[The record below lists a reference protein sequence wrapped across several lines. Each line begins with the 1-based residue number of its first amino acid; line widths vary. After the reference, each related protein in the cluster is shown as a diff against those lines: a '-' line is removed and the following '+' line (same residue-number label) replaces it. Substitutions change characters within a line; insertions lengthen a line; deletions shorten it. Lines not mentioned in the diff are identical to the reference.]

1 MAERTKLYEGKAKVL
16 FATDDPH
23 VLVQYFKD
31 DATAFNGVKKGS
43 IHDKGVINNKITERL
58 MTILSAVGIPVH
70 FLERISER
78 EQKIRRV
85 EIVPVELVVRNRVA
99 GSMAKRLGREEG
111 EPLSRPVVEFYY
123 KSDPLDDPLITLDHI
138 EVFGWA
144 STAEIAWIQQT
155 ALRINDVLLGYF
167 ASIGIHLIDYKL
179 EFGRLSQNPATL
191 VLADE
196 ISPDTCRLWD
206 MKTGKRLDKDRFR
219 RDLGD
224 VAEAYHE
231 VAFRMGLMNSP
242 GM

>member
-1 MAERTKLYEGKAKVL
+1 MKNREKLYEGKAKVL

-23 VLVQYFKD
+23 VLIQYFKD
-31 DATAFNGVKKGS
+31 DATAFNGVKKGA
-43 IHDKGVINNKITERL
+43 IHDKGVINNRITERL
-58 MTILSAVGIPVH
+58 MTVLEAVGIPVH

-85 EIVPVELVVRNRVA
+85 DIVPIELVVRNRVA

-111 EPLSRPVVEFYY
+111 EILPRPVVEFYY

-144 STAEIAWIQQT
+144 SAAEVAWIQQT
-155 ALRINDVLLGYF
+155 ALRINDVLRGYF

-179 EFGRLSQNPATL
+179 EFGRLSEDPRKL

-206 MKTGKRLDKDRFR
+206 MKTGRKLDKDRFR
-219 RDLGD
+219 RDLGE
-224 VAEAYHE
+224 VSEAYHE
-231 VAFRMGLMNSP
+231 VAFRMGLFTTSS
-242 GM
+242 

>member
-1 MAERTKLYEGKAKVL
+1 MSEREKLYEGKAKVL
-16 FATDDPH
+16 FATEDPH
-23 VLVQYFKD
+23 VLIQYFKD

-58 MTILSAVGIPVH
+58 MTILATVGIPVH

-78 EQKIRRV
+78 EQKIKKV

-99 GSMAKRLGREEG
+99 GSMAKRLGRQEG
-111 EPLSRPVVEFYY
+111 ELLPRPVIEFYY

-144 STAEIAWIQQT
+144 SKREIDWIMHT
-155 ALRINDVLLGYF
+155 SSRINDVLRGYF

-179 EFGRLSQNPATL
+179 EFGRLSDNPACL

-206 MKTGKRLDKDRFR
+206 IKTGKKLDKDRFR

-224 VAEAYHE
+224 VSEAYHE
-231 VAFRMGLMNSP
+231 VAFRMGLMKP
-242 GM
+242 A